1 MDQFLVVNRK
11 KVKENI
17 NGVITEFEKEDYFP
31 PELLLPTGL
40 TDDMRSNWKVMK
52 DLGEITIAFPDKKF

>member
-1 MDQFLVVNRK
+1 M
-11 KVKENI
+11 
-17 NGVITEFEKEDYFP
+17 ITEFEKEDYFP

-52 DLGEITIAFPDKKF
+52 DLGEITIAFPDKKFEKIE